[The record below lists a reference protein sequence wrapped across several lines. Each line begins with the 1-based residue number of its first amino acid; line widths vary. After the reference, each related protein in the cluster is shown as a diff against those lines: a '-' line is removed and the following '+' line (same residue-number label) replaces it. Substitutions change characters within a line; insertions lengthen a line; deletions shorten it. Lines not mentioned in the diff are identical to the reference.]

1 LTNGSRQEAGLSFND
16 ILLDDVVR
24 LSASSGEARHAPIM
38 NSPLFDP
45 ATEKYVSLATYRRNG
60 IEVKTPVWIAEV
72 AGRYYVFS
80 AGDAGKVKRIRAT
93 PRVRLAA
100 CDVRGNLRSV
110 WIEAR
115 ARIVSDPALIVEAR
129 KSLRGKYGLLMRFT
143 DVMAAMTGRMRR
155 RAYIEIESADS

>member
-1 LTNGSRQEAGLSFND
+1 VNGSLG
-16 ILLDDVVR
+16 
-24 LSASSGEARHAPIM
+24 GCM
-38 NSPLFDP
+38 NSPIFDP

-72 AGRYYVFS
+72 ATRYYVFS

-100 CDVRGNLRSV
+100 CDVRGNVRGA

-115 ARIVSDPALIVEAR
+115 ARIVSDPALIVEIR
-129 KSLRGKYGLLMRFT
+129 KALRGKYGLVMRLT
-143 DVMAAMTGRMRR
+143 DVMATMTGRIRR
-155 RAYIEIESADS
+155 RAYIEIELAAS

>member
-1 LTNGSRQEAGLSFND
+1 
-16 ILLDDVVR
+16 
-24 LSASSGEARHAPIM
+24 M
-38 NSPLFDP
+38 NPPPFDP

-60 IEVKTPVWIAEV
+60 VEVKTPVWIAQV

-100 CDVRGNLRSV
+100 CDVRGNLRSA

-115 ARIVSDPALIVEAR
+115 ARIVSDPALIAEVR
-129 KSLRGKYGLLMRFT
+129 KALRRKYGILMRLT
-143 DVMAAMTGRMRR
+143 DVIATITGRIRR
-155 RAYIEIESADS
+155 RAYIEIEVADSVIGRELR